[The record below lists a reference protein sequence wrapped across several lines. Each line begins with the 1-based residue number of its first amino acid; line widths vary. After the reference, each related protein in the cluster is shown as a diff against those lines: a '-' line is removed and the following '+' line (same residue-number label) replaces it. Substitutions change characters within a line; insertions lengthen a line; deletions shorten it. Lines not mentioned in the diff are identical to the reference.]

1 MNAKAPAA
9 KAAKSSPAGTTQKT
23 KSKKNILVLH
33 GPNLNL
39 LGSREPEHYGCDT
52 LAQIDARLQ
61 KRAAA
66 AKAGLATFQSNAES
80 ELVERIH
87 QAGSDGVDFIVIN
100 PAAFTHTSV
109 ALRDALAAVAIP
121 FIEVHLSNVFAR
133 ESFRHHSYFS
143 DLAVGVLSGLGPLG
157 YELALDYA
165 LSK

>member
-1 MNAKAPAA
+1 MLKKAPVSKTAKMGVA
-9 KAAKSSPAGTTQKT
+9 KAAASVTN
-23 KSKKNILVLH
+23 KKNILVLH

-39 LGSREPEHYGCDT
+39 LGTREPEHYGRDT
-52 LAQIDARLQ
+52 LAQIDARLK

-66 AKAGLATFQSNAES
+66 AGAQLAVFQSNAES
-80 ELVERIH
+80 DLVDRIH
-87 QAGSDGVDFIVIN
+87 QAGRDGIDFILIN

-109 ALRDALAAVAIP
+109 ALRDAISAVGIP

-133 ESFRHHSYFS
+133 EPFRHHSYFS
-143 DLAVGVLSGLGPLG
+143 DLAVGVISGLGPMG

>member
-1 MNAKAPAA
+1 MNAKAAA
-9 KAAKSSPAGTTQKT
+9 AQKT
-23 KSKKNILVLH
+23 KKKNILVLH

-39 LGSREPEHYGCDT
+39 LGTREPEHYGRDT

-61 KRAAA
+61 QHAAT
-66 AKAGLATFQSNAES
+66 AKAGLDTFQSNAES

-87 QAGSDGVDFIVIN
+87 QAGRDGVDFILIN

-109 ALRDALAAVAIP
+109 ALRDAIAAVGIP

-133 ESFRHHSYFS
+133 EPFRHKSYFS
-143 DLAVGVLSGLGPLG
+143 DLAVGVISGLGPVG
-157 YELALDYA
+157 YELALEYA